1 MSTENDG
8 AAVTPAAGA
17 GPTPPAPVQAPSAGA
32 PTSREDGDFSLPS
45 PDSSDT
51 AAPAD
56 TPSDTSPGA
65 PPEAEGRTQHG
76 TSVQDTV
83 ARPAEAPASMSAPA
97 STDTLVQS
105 PQDGSREAPAPVDAP
120 APAAGTEAM
129 SPAPAAPPRQPS
141 PPPAA
146 PPVAGAAAASGAAA
160 MSGGPGMSASEPG
173 GADHPYRP
181 EGSTGPGESGGYG
194 AAGDGGSGQAGGWGH
209 GSTGHPTPPPAPP
222 YGGGPGGPVGPGG
235 SGGGGMP
242 PHDPWAMPPGSGPG
256 GPEPGGKKRRNGLI
270 VGVVVAALVAG
281 GIGGGIG
288 FWAADRSD
296 GGSTTISSSAD
307 PEKLN
312 RSPKSVAGIAAKAL
326 PSVVTIRSSGGGE
339 EGTGTGFVFDKEGHI
354 LTNNHVVANA
364 TQGGKLTA
372 TFSDGK
378 KYDAHV
384 VGNAQGYDI
393 AVLKLS
399 GVGDRKLDPLPVAN
413 SGEVAVGDATIAIGA
428 PFGLSGTVTTGI
440 VSAKNRPVA
449 SSDGQG
455 SQASYMNA
463 LQTDASINPGNS
475 GGPLLNSQGA
485 VIGVNS
491 AIQSGG
497 GGGGMEGG
505 GQAGSVG
512 LGFAIPSNQAKRV
525 AEQLIDTG
533 EPVYPM
539 IGATVQLGG
548 EGKGATIS
556 RNGENG
562 SEPVTPNGPADKAG
576 LKPGDVITKLDDT
589 VIDSGPTLIGTIWS
603 HKPGEKVEVTYER
616 DGKEHTVELTLGS
629 RKGDK

>member
-1 MSTENDG
+1 MSTENEG
-8 AAVTPAAGA
+8 AAVTPAAGSD
-17 GPTPPAPVQAPSAGA
+17 PTPPAPAGAPSTGA

-45 PDSSDT
+45 PDASASAATAAASASPPSSAGGAAPGGPENT
-51 AAPAD
+51 ADSSRVPEQAPQPPADAPTAPQAAVPAGPAAPTGPAATPGEPGDAPAD
-56 TPSDTSPGA
+56 TA
-65 PPEAEGRTQHG
+65 AF
-76 TSVQDTV
+76 
-83 ARPAEAPASMSAPA
+83 PA
-97 STDTLVQS
+97 
-105 PQDGSREAPAPVDAP
+105 
-120 APAAGTEAM
+120 
-129 SPAPAAPPRQPS
+129 APAAPP
-141 PPPAA
+141 A
-146 PPVAGAAAASGAAA
+146 PT
-160 MSGGPGMSASEPG
+160 MSGSQPG
-173 GADHPYRP
+173 GPA
-181 EGSTGPGESGGYG
+181 GGGAGGYG
-194 AAGDGGSGQAGGWGH
+194 GAGDGGAGQSGGWG
-209 GSTGHPTPPPAPP
+209 GGAGHQTPPPPPP

-235 SGGGGMP
+235 PGGGGMP
-242 PHDPWAMPPGSGPG
+242 PHDPWGMPQGSAPG
-256 GPEPGGKKRRNGLI
+256 GPEPGGRKRRNGLI

-296 GGSTTISSSAD
+296 SGSTTISSSSD
-307 PEKLN
+307 PGKLN

-326 PSVVTIRSSGGGE
+326 PSVVTIRASGGGE

-364 TQGGKLTA
+364 TEGGKLTA

-384 VGNAQGYDI
+384 VGKAQGYDI

-399 GVGDRKLDPLPVAN
+399 GADDRKLNPLPVAD

-449 SSDGQG
+449 SSDGKG

-485 VIGVNS
+485 VVGVNS

-497 GGGGMEGG
+497 GGGGGMEGG
-505 GQAGSVG
+505 GQSGSVG
-512 LGFAIPSNQAKRV
+512 LGFAIPSSQAKRV
-525 AEQLIDTG
+525 AEQLIETG
-533 EPVYPM
+533 QPVYPV

-556 RNGENG
+556 RSGQNGD
-562 SEPVTPNGPADKAG
+562 EPVTPGGPADKAG
-576 LKPGDVITKLDDT
+576 LKPGDVITKLDNT

-603 HKPGEKVEVTYER
+603 HNPDEKVKITYER
-616 DGKEHTVELTLGS
+616 DGKQHTVEVTLGS
-629 RKGDK
+629 RKGDDN

>member
-1 MSTENDG
+1 MTEEP
-8 AAVTPAAGA
+8 VTREPVTR
-17 GPTPPAPVQAPSAGA
+17 GPDA
-32 PTSREDGDFSLPS
+32 
-45 PDSSDT
+45 
-51 AAPAD
+51 AAPA
-56 TPSDTSPGA
+56 TPEPSPATA
-65 PPEAEGRTQHG
+65 PPA
-76 TSVQDTV
+76 
-83 ARPAEAPASMSAPA
+83 A
-97 STDTLVQS
+97 
-105 PQDGSREAPAPVDAP
+105 AP
-120 APAAGTEAM
+120 APATAGADGTGTVAAEPRGA
-129 SPAPAAPPRQPS
+129 APAEATGAATTVRPG
-141 PPPAA
+141 AA
-146 PPVAGAAAASGAAA
+146 PAEATGAVAAEAPRAATGGAAGAAATGGTGAAA
-160 MSGGPGMSASEPG
+160 AMAAHASEPPPAGPGGAGGPGGPGSQGGPG
-173 GADHPYRP
+173 GTA
-181 EGSTGPGESGGYG
+181 GPG
-194 AAGDGGSGQAGGWGH
+194 GGSGQAGGWGGA
-209 GSTGHPTPPPAPP
+209 GSPTPPPPPP
-222 YGGGPGGPVGPGG
+222 YGGGPGGPGGP
-235 SGGGGMP
+235 GGGMP

-256 GPEPGGKKRRNGLI
+256 GPEPAGRKRRGGLI
-270 VGVVVAALVAG
+270 AGVVVAALVAG
-281 GIGGGIG
+281 GLGGGLG
-288 FWAADRSD
+288 FWAADRSANV
-296 GGSTTISSSAD
+296 GSTTISSSAD

-399 GVGDRKLDPLPVAN
+399 GVGDRKLNPLPLAN
-413 SGEVAVGDATIAIGA
+413 SNEVAVGDATIAIGA
-428 PFGLSGTVTTGI
+428 PYGLSGTVTTGI

-475 GGPLLNSQGA
+475 GGPLLNGQGA

-505 GQAGSVG
+505 GQSGSVG
-512 LGFAIPSNQAKRV
+512 LGFAIPSNQAQRV
-525 AEQLIDTG
+525 ADQLIKTG
-533 EPVYPM
+533 RPVYPV
-539 IGATVQLGG
+539 IGATVELGG

-556 RNGENG
+556 RTGENG
-562 SEPVTPNGPADKAG
+562 TEPVTPDGPADKAG

-589 VIDSGPTLIGTIWS
+589 VIDSGPTLIGTIWT
-603 HKPGEKVEVTYER
+603 HKPGEKVQLTYER
-616 DGKEHTVELTLGS
+616 DGKEHTVELTLGT
-629 RKGDK
+629 RKGDD